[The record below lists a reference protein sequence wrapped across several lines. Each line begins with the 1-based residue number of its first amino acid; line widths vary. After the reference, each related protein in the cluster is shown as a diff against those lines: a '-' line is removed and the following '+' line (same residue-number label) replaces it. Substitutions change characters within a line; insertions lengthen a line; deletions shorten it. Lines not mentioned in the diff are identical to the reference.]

1 MSEIGDRLN
10 AKLAEVR
17 AEVEATAA
25 EVAPAIN
32 AKIDEVQALVDEAS
46 AKIDELQG
54 QAGTA

>member
-17 AEVEATAA
+17 TAVETVVASAAPEV
-25 EVAPAIN
+25 N
-32 AKIDEVQALVDEAS
+32 SKIDELQAVVDEAN

-54 QAGTA
+54 QTGT